1 MFDNEGNAPNNLTN
15 KELDRNL
22 WILRHQQQLIK
33 LGKIFLI
40 VFNCLVFGWVL
51 FNLGDNWFG
60 RGVAE
65 RQNLETQKENIIPYA
80 ELNKILTPEPLAIA
94 EVLMFGGREDKY
106 DLGVEIANSNAT
118 MWADFEY
125 KFIGANFE
133 TKPIKGF
140 ILPKSRKFLLNL
152 GFDSPARPQNARL
165 VFTSFSWHRI
175 SRHEYP
181 DFEKYKSE
189 RLALSASD
197 VTFGRSALAS
207 GALNQVS
214 FIFTN
219 NSAYN
224 FWQIPIVIILFRGDQ
239 VVGFNSV
246 TLQKVSSLESRDTSV
261 LWAEGLPQVTRVE
274 VQSEVNIL
282 DKNVYMP

>member
-94 EVLMFGGREDKY
+94 EVLLFGGREDKY
-106 DLGVEIANSNAT
+106 DLGVEIANPNEQHYAE
-118 MWADFEY
+118 FEY

-133 TKPIKGF
+133 TKPIRGF
-140 ILPKSRKFLLNL
+140 ILPKSRKFILEL
-152 GFDSPARPQNARL
+152 GFNSPARPQNARL
-165 VFTSFSWHRI
+165 VFASFSWHRI
-175 SRHEYP
+175 SPHQYP
-181 DFEKYKSE
+181 DYASYSQE
-189 RLALSASD
+189 RLSFSESD
-197 VTFGRSALAS
+197 ATFSH
-207 GALNQVS
+207 
-214 FIFTN
+214 T
-219 NSAYN
+219 
-224 FWQIPIVIILFRGDQ
+224 
-239 VVGFNSV
+239 
-246 TLQKVSSLESRDTSV
+246 
-261 LWAEGLPQVTRVE
+261 
-274 VQSEVNIL
+274 
-282 DKNVYMP
+282 